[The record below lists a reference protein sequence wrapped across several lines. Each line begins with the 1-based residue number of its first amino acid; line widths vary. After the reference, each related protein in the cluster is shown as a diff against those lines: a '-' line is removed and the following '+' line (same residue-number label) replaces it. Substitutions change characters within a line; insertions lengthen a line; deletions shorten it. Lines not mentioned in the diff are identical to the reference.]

1 MTVTLTAE
9 PVPPQRPPKVRTK
22 GGSTLFDRQIM
33 RVAFAGAVR
42 KLDPRLMV
50 RNPVMLIVEVGSV
63 LPAAA
68 PTILTGMRIS
78 MGIAWLVIVAAEMLV
93 GNLGIGYFVWN
104 EWNNLSITNVITSI
118 LVIGLVGM
126 LLDQGLAR
134 LARAVSF
141 PE

>member
-63 LPAAA
+63 L
-68 PTILTGMRIS
+68 TTVLFLRDLS
-78 MGIAWLVIVAAEMLV
+78 SSV
-93 GNLGIGYFVWN
+93 GRRTCSPGW
-104 EWNNLSITNVITSI
+104 
-118 LVIGLVGM
+118 
-126 LLDQGLAR
+126 
-134 LARAVSF
+134 
-141 PE
+141 